1 MPARTHAASRPSRM
15 AWWAGAASS
24 LLALLAAAC
33 ERHPAGAA
41 TPAGPAKTAAPSPAT
56 PAPSPTTAAP
66 AAPAAP
72 AASAAAAPAT
82 PSAPATIAA
91 PWSRIGVI
99 GASATAGFG
108 VLVLAPGKAH
118 ETSAGADLADV
129 VRAAANAS
137 PVVSLFGTMF
147 FFSTPIQTGDDEV
160 TRVLASHPTLVLGLD
175 FLFWYGY
182 GNDDLHGRPI
192 TREAQR
198 LELLEEGLRQL
209 DRITAAGIPL
219 VVSDLPDMRAA
230 AGGILSESQVPEPE
244 TLRAINSRIRAWA
257 AERRNVRVVS
267 LSTLV
272 PAFQT
277 EDTIEIGGRRWSRKD
292 DGALVQ
298 RDHLHPT
305 FAGLVAMF
313 AEAVNQVESMFPG
326 STNGLFTLDPAVVRT
341 RVLEAVNSPR
351 PRGAA
356 PAGPRDPSRPR
367 RP

>member
-1 MPARTHAASRPSRM
+1 
-15 AWWAGAASS
+15 
-24 LLALLAAAC
+24 
-33 ERHPAGAA
+33 
-41 TPAGPAKTAAPSPAT
+41 
-56 PAPSPTTAAP
+56 
-66 AAPAAP
+66 
-72 AASAAAAPAT
+72 
-82 PSAPATIAA
+82 
-91 PWSRIGVI
+91 
-99 GASATAGFG
+99 
-108 VLVLAPGKAH
+108 
-118 ETSAGADLADV
+118 
-129 VRAAANAS
+129 
-137 PVVSLFGTMF
+137 
-147 FFSTPIQTGDDEV
+147 
-160 TRVLASHPTLVLGLD
+160 
-175 FLFWYGY
+175 
-182 GNDDLHGRPI
+182 
-192 TREAQR
+192 
-198 LELLEEGLRQL
+198 
-209 DRITAAGIPL
+209 
-219 VVSDLPDMRAA
+219 MRAA